1 MNKIRSGVEGIDRK
15 TKIAWCVFTAVAVIM
30 AAAAI
35 ILFGAGERIVSVLE
49 HEGETSLSRQ
59 NKRFDIFDGL
69 RIENGDTVYTGE
81 RGSVT
86 MSVDENKFVRLGESS
101 QATFEEIVGGKSEQ
115 ITVIYLETGTLVND
129 IREKLTNNSSY
140 EISTPNATVS
150 VRGTYFVVYVGE
162 EDGYEGIIT
171 RVNVYDGVVEVVN
184 QNGEVAILYADK
196 SSEDRSDS
204 SATILQ
210 GNRAVVG
217 KEKIVINKGVDFTGL
232 NRKDLERLKEI
243 AGAEG
248 AVFTIEELDKIIQEL
263 FGDKDLQ
270 AGNGY
275 NSEGGHTGNS
285 GKGYYSEESE
295 TRRDNNEPEVEENPK
310 DSDFIPEHFSQ
321 DKVEI
326 EDVLKD
332 LNDILEN
339 AEPTEQVKKEETLIA
354 KSKKKGSASG
364 SNKSETSG
372 ENTEESSEVNTEESS
387 EANTEESSEANTEEF
402 SQPPNE
408 DIVYEDAVIKVT
420 NRDELIVTI
429 TELENKIALL
439 KEIATPEQ
447 DTDIRAYEESI
458 QKAKKL
464 LDDVEQVNS
473 VLMMLNT
480 LPMPNEVTDMDR
492 QQIEAAR
499 HAYNVLTQEQKALI
513 PARSI
518 EKLEACEK

>member
-115 ITVIYLETGTLVND
+115 ITVIHLETGTLVND

-275 NSEGGHTGNS
+275 NSEGGHTGNN

-295 TRRDNNEPEVEENPK
+295 TGRDNNGPEVEENPK
-310 DSDFIPEHFSQ
+310 NSDFIPEHFSQ

-326 EDVLKD
+326 EDVLED

-387 EANTEESSEANTEEF
+387 EANTEES